1 MMKLDKQSL
10 NIEMITKNTEL
21 LGQKEQENN
30 KRGERERR
38 GKKKK
43 ETFTTYKKFH
53 FEIAIRSSQFY
64 VCQKENIHLPA
75 RRSLKL
81 CLCMIN
87 INYYFL
93 EYVR

>member
-43 ETFTTYKKFH
+43 RK
-53 FEIAIRSSQFY
+53 
-64 VCQKENIHLPA
+64 HLQPIQNSIL
-75 RRSLKL
+75 RLQ
-81 CLCMIN
+81 
-87 INYYFL
+87 
-93 EYVR
+93 

>member
-38 GKKKK
+38 GKKKRK
-43 ETFTTYKKFH
+43 
-53 FEIAIRSSQFY
+53 
-64 VCQKENIHLPA
+64 HLQPIQNSIL
-75 RRSLKL
+75 RLQ
-81 CLCMIN
+81 
-87 INYYFL
+87 
-93 EYVR
+93 